1 MRAWYVFLAGWQAGG
16 GWFLDGLGQLSDFAG
31 EDFFH
36 IFYFFYYPE

>member
-1 MRAWYVFLAGWQAGG
+1 L
-16 GWFLDGLGQLSDFAG
+16 FLDGLGQASDFAG